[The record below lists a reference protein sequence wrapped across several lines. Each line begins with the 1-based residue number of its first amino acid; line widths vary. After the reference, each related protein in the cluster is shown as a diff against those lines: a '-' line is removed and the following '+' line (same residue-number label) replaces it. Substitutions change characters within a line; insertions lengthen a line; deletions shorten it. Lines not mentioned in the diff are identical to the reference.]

1 VVKILSKTNP
11 FDFVKSVSS
20 TKKDIMLDDVDEK
33 SYAPYLT
40 NKSLSYH
47 KDAIFFA
54 NEMNLK
60 HGVDHR
66 LQYLFFLNTLRSR
79 NRFSKWDKP
88 YKSIKLETIREYYG
102 ISNREAQDYLQ
113 LLTEGEYREIKK
125 RMEKGGN
132 NGRN

>member
-1 VVKILSKTNP
+1 MVVNILSKTNP

-66 LQYLFFLNTLRSR
+66 LQYLFS
-79 NRFSKWDKP
+79 
-88 YKSIKLETIREYYG
+88 
-102 ISNREAQDYLQ
+102 
-113 LLTEGEYREIKK
+113 
-125 RMEKGGN
+125 
-132 NGRN
+132 

>member
-1 VVKILSKTNP
+1 
-11 FDFVKSVSS
+11 
-20 TKKDIMLDDVDEK
+20 MLDDVDEK

-66 LQYLFFLNTLRSR
+66 LQYLFFLNTLRKR
-79 NRFSKWDKP
+79 QRFSQWQKP
-88 YKSIKLETIREYYG
+88 YISKKLDTVKEYYQ
-102 ISNREAQDYLQ
+102 ISTREAKDYVELLSDKQ
-113 LLTEGEYREIKK
+113 LRELKN
-125 RMEKGGN
+125 RMKTGGKD
-132 NGRN
+132 NG

>member
-1 VVKILSKTNP
+1 
-11 FDFVKSVSS
+11 
-20 TKKDIMLDDVDEK
+20 
-33 SYAPYLT
+33 
-40 NKSLSYH
+40 
-47 KDAIFFA
+47 
-54 NEMNLK
+54 MNLK

-102 ISNREAQDYLQ
+102 ISNREAKDYLQ
-113 LLTEGEYREIKK
+113 LLTEGEYRELKK